1 MDKADMDW
9 QEHRDPGASLAD
21 QPMEAL
27 RKDHHFVRQLFERYL
42 HTQDIQVKREAGPRI
57 LALLEMH
64 MAVEEAVFYPKVHA
78 VDAQLVDHG
87 EQEHEEA
94 KRLMLQLKNMDAG
107 NAQCDALFQQLAD
120 TVVRHIET
128 EERQLFPKIEQ
139 ANLDLTEIGLQ
150 MMAFESNMIS
160 MLAKESAQRGRRP

>member
-1 MDKADMDW
+1 MDKEDMDW
-9 QEHRDPGASLAD
+9 QKHRGAGESLAD

-27 RKDHHFVRQLFERYL
+27 RKDHHFVRQLFDRYL
-42 HTQDIQVKREAGPRI
+42 NTQDMQIKREAGPRI

-64 MAVEEAVFYPKVHA
+64 MAVEEAIFYPKVHE

-94 KRLMLQLKNMDAG
+94 KRLMLQLKNIDIDDP
-107 NAQCDALFQQLAD
+107 QCDALYKQLAG
-120 TVVRHIET
+120 TILHHIET
-128 EERQLFPKIEQ
+128 EEQQLFPKVQQ

-150 MMAFESNMIS
+150 MMAFESNMVS
-160 MLAKESAQRGRRP
+160 AMAKDSALRGSRP